1 MKKVILL
8 TLAVLLIVISI
19 FMAIITSIFGGLFG
33 GGASGEGTWNGWEIT
48 SPFGERVHPIT
59 GETKRHDGVDL
70 AVDENTPLPSYM
82 DGTVTETG
90 YDEGG
95 YGYYIVIR
103 DKDGNETLYGHLN
116 SIGVS
121 KGQEVKRG
129 EIIGL
134 TGNTGGSTGSHLH
147 LEYRDA
153 NGNLHDPTQVL
164 KPI

>member
-8 TLAVLLIVISI
+8 TAALILIVISL
-19 FMAIITSIFGGLFG
+19 FMAVIASFFSSFG
-33 GGASGEGTWNGWEIT
+33 GGASGTGTWNGYEIT

-59 GETKRHDGVDL
+59 GEVKRHDGVDL

-95 YGYYIVIR
+95 YGYYIVVR

-116 SIGVS
+116 SISV
-121 KGQEVKRG
+121 KQGQEVKRG

-134 TGNTGGSTGSHLH
+134 TGNTGGSTGPHLH
-147 LEYRDA
+147 LEYRDSS
-153 NGNLHDPTQVL
+153 GKLHDPTQVL
-164 KPI
+164 PPI